1 MTGQNL
7 YIKSLKHIPA
17 NPVTSWVDMCGILV
31 PVLLSD
37 GLFIAIVYINASLS
51 YRYHLHAQ
59 EPQVQLVKAQRIS
72 FTCSI
77 LFQATNPFFMEILP
91 ARR

>member
-1 MTGQNL
+1 MQ
-7 YIKSLKHIPA
+7 HFP
-17 NPVTSWVDMCGILV
+17 V

-51 YRYHLHAQ
+51 YRYHPNAQ
-59 EPQVQLVKAQRIS
+59 EPQVQLVKAGRIS

-77 LFQATNPFFMEILP
+77 LIQATNPVFMEKLQCPQINSEYGDME
-91 ARR
+91 